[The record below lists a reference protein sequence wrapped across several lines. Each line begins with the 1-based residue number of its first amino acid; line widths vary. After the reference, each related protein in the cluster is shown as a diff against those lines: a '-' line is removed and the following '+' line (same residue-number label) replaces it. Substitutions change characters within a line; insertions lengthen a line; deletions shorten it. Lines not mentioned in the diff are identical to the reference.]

1 MKNFAGFSISK
12 IKKEKKTVCF
22 SCRASNYNLLLIFTC
37 LFSKE
42 RERNR
47 DKSLNYRFFFAI
59 NNKKRSLVCALFCCK
74 VRRKGMVICEASSQ
88 QWPEIVMRSWPQW
101 TSTWFMV
108 SVNFNSY
115 ATWPELSS
123 FLFCF
128 WTRKYIYCTSVT
140 CVWFLSTYVSL
151 QSKWAWK
158 P

>member
-1 MKNFAGFSISK
+1 MKNFAGFSISI

-74 VRRKGMVICEASSQ
+74 VRRKGMGHK
-88 QWPEIVMRSWPQW
+88 RSALLLIK
-101 TSTWFMV
+101 TNYMSKANNNVV
-108 SVNFNSY
+108 SREMC
-115 ATWPELSS
+115 AP
-123 FLFCF
+123 
-128 WTRKYIYCTSVT
+128 
-140 CVWFLSTYVSL
+140 
-151 QSKWAWK
+151 
-158 P
+158 